1 LYSNSVLWGMISQTP
16 IPASLWNTVP
26 PKAQAAVSALVGSLE
41 QRMAELEA
49 ENAELRR
56 RLEQLEH
63 ELQKIHQRKKHPQNG
78 RIDPKVPRTDRRRKE
93 HRKHPGTFRP
103 EPPPGTE
110 FTEHDVRPQQ
120 CSHCGATDLEPTGQ
134 FEDHFVADIPEP
146 KIEWHRYRRHVYRCR
161 CCEQTC
167 QGRGDLELPGSH
179 IGPRARLL
187 TCYSRAHLGISLGKT
202 QNLLHDFFGLTV
214 SRAGLLGHLHWGGQL
229 FAPVVEELLELLR
242 QSPVVQGDETGW
254 RINGKTAWAWCFRDP
269 RLALFLI
276 DRHRS
281 RDVIVR
287 VLGESFA
294 GTLVSD
300 FYAAYNG
307 LDCAKQRCLVH
318 LLRELA
324 KLREELP
331 WQSVRAFIQPLI
343 DLFRDAIQLG
353 KDREKLGHAAF
364 HEAYKLI
371 IDRFDDLMLKT
382 QTRHPDCLRI
392 WKRLY
397 KHCDELFTFL
407 DDSRVPADNNGT
419 ERDIRSLAAARSDGG
434 THRTDWSA
442 AAFARI
448 KSIIVT
454 SMKNGVRFIEYGTEV
469 VRAKLRGE
477 RLPLPLAATT
487 DTS

>member
-1 LYSNSVLWGMISQTP
+1 MN
-16 IPASLWNTVP
+16 
-26 PKAQAAVSALVGSLE
+26 E
-41 QRMAELEA
+41 QQLRERIAELEA

-56 RLEQLEH
+56 RLAQVEH
-63 ELQKIHQRKKHPQNG
+63 ELQKIRQRGKRPRSG
-78 RIDPKVPRTDRRRKE
+78 RNDPKGSRADHRRKE
-93 HRKHPGTFRP
+93 HRKHPGCFRP
-103 EPPPGTE
+103 EPPPDTN
-110 FTEHDVRPQQ
+110 FIEHDVHPQQ
-120 CSHCGATDLEPTGQ
+120 CPHCGAGDLEPTGQ

-146 KIEWHRYRRHVYRCR
+146 RIEWHRYRRYVYRCR

-179 IGPRARLL
+179 IGPRTRLL
-187 TCYSRAHLGISLGKT
+187 TCYGRAHLGISLGKT
-202 QNLLHDFFGLTV
+202 QNLLHDFFGLTI
-214 SRAGLLGHLHWGGQL
+214 SRAGLLGHLRWGGRL

-307 LDCAKQRCLVH
+307 LDCAKQRCLTH

-343 DLFRDAIQLG
+343 DLFQDAIQLG
-353 KDREKLGHAAF
+353 KDREQLGSEAF
-364 HEAYKLI
+364 YRAYKDL
-371 IDRFDDLMLKT
+371 IDRFDDLMLGT
-382 QTRHPDCLRI
+382 QTRHPECVRI

-407 DDSRVPADNNGT
+407 DNPQVPADNNGT

-434 THRTDWSA
+434 THRADWSA

-448 KSIIVT
+448 KSVIVT
-454 SMKNGVRFIEYGTEV
+454 GMKNHVRFIQYGIEV
-469 VRAKLRGE
+469 VRAKLTGQ
-477 RLPLPLAATT
+477 RLPLPLAVAP
-487 DTS
+487 DTG

>member
-1 LYSNSVLWGMISQTP
+1 MN
-16 IPASLWNTVP
+16 
-26 PKAQAAVSALVGSLE
+26 E
-41 QRMAELEA
+41 QQLRERIAELEA

-56 RLEQLEH
+56 RLAQLEH
-63 ELQKIHQRKKHPQNG
+63 ELQKIYQRGKRPRNG
-78 RIDPKVPRTDRRRKE
+78 HNESKAPRADHRRKE
-93 HRKHPGTFRP
+93 HRKHPGSFRP
-103 EPPPGTE
+103 EPPPNTE
-110 FTEHDVRPQQ
+110 FVEHDVHPQQ
-120 CSHCGATDLEPTGQ
+120 CSHCGSNDLEPTGQ

-146 KIEWHRYRRHVYRCR
+146 KVQWQRFRRHVYRCR
-161 CCEQTC
+161 GCGQTC

-187 TCYSRAHLGISLGKT
+187 TCYGRAHLGISLGKT
-202 QNLLHDFFGLTV
+202 QDLLHDFFGLTV
-214 SRAGLLGHLHWGGQL
+214 SRAGLLGHLRWGGQL

-254 RINGKTAWAWCFRDP
+254 RINGQTAWAWCFRDP
-269 RLALFLI
+269 RLALYLI

-281 RDVIVR
+281 RDVIVA
-287 VLGESFA
+287 VLGKSFA

-318 LLRELA
+318 LLRELV

-353 KDREKLGHAAF
+353 KDREKLGETGF
-364 HEAYKLI
+364 DDAYKRI
-371 IDRFDDLMLKT
+371 IDRFDELMLGT

-407 DDSRVPADNNGT
+407 DDPRVPADNNGT
-419 ERDIRSLAAARSDGG
+419 ERDIRSLAAARNDGG

-448 KSIIVT
+448 KSVIVT
-454 SMKNGVRFIEYGTEV
+454 GMKNGVRFIEYGTEV

-477 RLPLPLAATT
+477 RLPLPLAAAP

>member
-1 LYSNSVLWGMISQTP
+1 MD
-16 IPASLWNTVP
+16 
-26 PKAQAAVSALVGSLE
+26 E
-41 QRMAELEA
+41 QQLRERIAELEA

-56 RLEQLEH
+56 RLAQLEH
-63 ELQKIHQRKKHPQNG
+63 ELEKIRQRSKRPRDGHNA
-78 RIDPKVPRTDRRRKE
+78 PKGPRPDHRRKE

-103 EPPPGTE
+103 EPPPETD
-110 FTEHDVRPQQ
+110 FIEHDVHPQQ
-120 CSHCGATDLEPTGQ
+120 CSHCGASDLEPTGQ

-146 KIEWHRYRRHVYRCR
+146 KIEWHRYRRHLYRCR
-161 CCEQTC
+161 CCQRTC

-187 TCYSRAHLGISLGKT
+187 TCYGRAHLGISLGKT
-202 QNLLHDFFGLTV
+202 QDLLHDFFGLSV
-214 SRAGLLGHLHWGGQL
+214 SRAGLLGHLRWGGRL
-229 FAPVVEELLELLR
+229 FAPVVDQLLELLR

-269 RLALFLI
+269 RLALYLI

-281 RDVIVR
+281 RDVIVA

-318 LLRELA
+318 LLRELV
-324 KLREELP
+324 KLREQLP

-343 DLFRDAIQLG
+343 DLFRDAMELG
-353 KDREKLGHAAF
+353 KDREKLGETGF
-364 HEAYKLI
+364 DDAYTRI
-371 IDRFDDLMLKT
+371 IDRFDELMLGT

-407 DDSRVPADNNGT
+407 DDPQVPADNNGT
-419 ERDIRSLAAARSDGG
+419 ERDIRSLAAARNDGG

-448 KSIIVT
+448 KSVIVT
-454 SMKNGVRFIEYGTEV
+454 GMKNGVRFIEYGTEV

-477 RLPLPLAATT
+477 RFPLPLAAAP